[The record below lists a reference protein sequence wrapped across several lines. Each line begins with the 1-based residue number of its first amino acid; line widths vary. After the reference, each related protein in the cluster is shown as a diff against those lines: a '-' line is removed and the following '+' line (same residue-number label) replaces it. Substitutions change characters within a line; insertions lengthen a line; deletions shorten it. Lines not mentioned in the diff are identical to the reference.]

1 MSGGTPHRSVGAP
14 RIAPSMLAANFGK
27 LAAEARALGQAGAD
41 WLHVD
46 VMDGHFVPNLSIGP
60 GVVAAL
66 REATHLP
73 LDVHLMIE
81 APERWV
87 PEFARAGA
95 DRIGVHVEALPQD
108 GALRR
113 CLAQIRGLGKRA
125 CAVLNPATPAEAVES
140 ALGELDQVLVMS
152 VNPGFGGQG
161 FMPEVLPKLRR
172 LRRWIDERAPGVALQ
187 VDGGIG
193 PATIAGAARAGA
205 DVFVAGTAILGSG
218 DYGKAISQLRQAA
231 QSARAA

>member
-1 MSGGTPHRSVGAP
+1 MSGAL
-14 RIAPSMLAANFGK
+14 RIAPSMLAADFGK
-27 LAAEARALGQAGAD
+27 LAAEARALGEAGAD

-60 GVVAAL
+60 AVVAAL

-95 DRIGVHVEALPQD
+95 DRIGVHVEALAEGGAD
-108 GALRR
+108 ALRR

-125 CAVLNPATPAEAVES
+125 CAVLNPATPAGAVES

-172 LRRWIDERAPGVALQ
+172 LRQWIDGRAPGVALE

-193 PATIAGAARAGA
+193 PATIADAARAGA

-218 DYGKAISQLRQAA
+218 DYGAAIAQLRQAA
-231 QSARAA
+231 QSARTGA

>member
-1 MSGGTPHRSVGAP
+1 MSGAL

-27 LAAEARALGQAGAD
+27 LAAEARALGEAGAD

-60 GVVAAL
+60 AVVAAL

-95 DRIGVHVEALPQD
+95 DRIGVHVEALAES
-108 GALRR
+108 GANSLRR

-172 LRRWIDERAPGVALQ
+172 LRQWIDARAPGVALE

-193 PATIAGAARAGA
+193 PATIADAARAGA
-205 DVFVAGTAILGSG
+205 DVFVAGTAILGSS
-218 DYGKAISQLRQAA
+218 DYGAAIAQLRQTA
-231 QSARAA
+231 QSARGGA